1 MILDVLKTIRGT
13 SLVELAEMIVR
24 ESGVRR
30 ISIRVSEVDVDTVSL
45 TISLVSV
52 ALGVA
57 VLTATLRRGLSV
69 GILNAV
75 TMAVLFTAVGLSVDS
90 VGPLLGGTS

>member
-1 MILDVLKTIRGT
+1 
-13 SLVELAEMIVR
+13 MIVW

>member
-1 MILDVLKTIRGT
+1 
-13 SLVELAEMIVR
+13 MIVR